1 MTIEHRPTKASE
13 LPLVA
18 DPSSA
23 ELIGVLDGVAGRVPT
38 AKIVEIV
45 KEGASAYEVALK
57 QGFEG
62 TEQEWLDSLIGDL
75 TDQAR
80 VEREAAEAAREGSQ
94 TARTGAEDARDG
106 IQAALANIDG
116 YDETLGRLSPAARR
130 IVSAADVRA
139 ACVYNTTLDTDG
151 GAWRRRVPGGFPS
164 KALIIGRDASLTI
177 YDADDPACPVHRTI
191 TRTSGAS
198 TTREFWRN
206 GRAPTCLAA
215 AEGMV
220 AFGLATPAPA
230 VGLCLIDLVQARVG
244 RLSGGYD
251 GGWSLPGV
259 LDMLNTEGDDI
270 LSGVGAVLGS
280 NSAVN
285 HVAMRVAPGTR
296 LDPNRCDLPMP
307 TIAVGTDAGL
317 SVVLPDGR
325 VTNSV
330 TGGIVSAVAFLGN
343 GDLVWQISSN
353 WGTQYTR
360 RDQYLTTG
368 FASAGVGQIGDVVA
382 FRGVAPMGGSRFAS
396 WRGDAPGRLNLVD
409 LRGFKQSGGSELV
422 AEITDAFTTGYHL
435 AAVNGAA
442 RKTPLIMS
450 DSTADLSDIVEATP
464 LDDDFEGYANTAEM
478 LAAGWEDTSDETGGI
493 SWDDGDLVITRG
505 TAGTYA
511 KRQVDLVVGATYLLT
526 VVTDAAGDNRLNI
539 AIAATGGANY
549 LSTTDAGAGATSKL
563 TFVATAVDS
572 TLSLSVFGTTAGHTN
587 YVKSVLIQRIAADR
601 SGLGTPAIVKG
612 TFARVAVEPGA
623 QLAALRGSLGAGLVV
638 PGLPWGAMK
647 ERAIVLWQ
655 QPERRVEPRDCRVGL
670 NVRDGQPPSGALGAC
685 IRVGRRRRGRNL
697 PLRRAQL
704 QHAVP
709 PDLALPVA
717 HGGDR
722 PAQHRRGDM
731 AARDLG
737 RR

>member
-360 RDQYLTTG
+360 RADRRRRRVPG
-368 FASAGVGQIGDVVA
+368 CRADGRVA
-382 FRGVAPMGGSRFAS
+382 FRKLAGGCPGAPQPGRPEGLQAVRRLRARRRNHRCVHHRLPPGSRQRCCAQDAAHHVGQHG
-396 WRGDAPGRLNLVD
+396 RPVRHRGGDAP
-409 LRGFKQSGGSELV
+409 
-422 AEITDAFTTGYHL
+422 
-435 AAVNGAA
+435 
-442 RKTPLIMS
+442 
-450 DSTADLSDIVEATP
+450 
-464 LDDDFEGYANTAEM
+464 
-478 LAAGWEDTSDETGGI
+478 
-493 SWDDGDLVITRG
+493 
-505 TAGTYA
+505 
-511 KRQVDLVVGATYLLT
+511 
-526 VVTDAAGDNRLNI
+526 
-539 AIAATGGANY
+539 
-549 LSTTDAGAGATSKL
+549 
-563 TFVATAVDS
+563 
-572 TLSLSVFGTTAGHTN
+572 
-587 YVKSVLIQRIAADR
+587 
-601 SGLGTPAIVKG
+601 
-612 TFARVAVEPGA
+612 
-623 QLAALRGSLGAGLVV
+623 
-638 PGLPWGAMK
+638 
-647 ERAIVLWQ
+647 
-655 QPERRVEPRDCRVGL
+655 RR
-670 NVRDGQPPSGALGAC
+670 
-685 IRVGRRRRGRNL
+685 
-697 PLRRAQL
+697 
-704 QHAVP
+704 
-709 PDLALPVA
+709 
-717 HGGDR
+717 
-722 PAQHRRGDM
+722 
-731 AARDLG
+731 
-737 RR
+737 